1 MYELYANSTGGGESS
16 GNEKKAKRNGGSGDD
31 SASKIAYHRQ
41 MAQEFSD
48 SILDLCWDPEK
59 VSWKPIRRRK
69 SAYRGPA
76 CSHGSTTLT

>member
-1 MYELYANSTGGGESS
+1 MSKRDGES
-16 GNEKKAKRNGGSGDD
+16 DD
-31 SASKIAYHRQ
+31 AASKIAYHRQ

-59 VSWKPIRRRK
+59 VSLGTHLVPKK
-69 SAYRGPA
+69 CLQRGLA